1 MRLPEPALLVITDR
15 RQAQTSIPDIIEAA
29 CAAGC
34 RWFSLREKDLAP
46 AAQVALARSL
56 LPVTRRFGALL
67 MLHGDPGLAKTA
79 GLDGVHLSA
88 GGDAAQARA
97 LLGSERL
104 VGISIHSAAEAAEL
118 DRMLVDYAIAGPA
131 YETQSKPGYG
141 PAVAAK
147 LDLGFASD
155 VHSLARDG
163 GAVIASRSF
172 YGGKVDAEL
181 EFPEGRPVLLLIRP
195 TAFAPAPSGGSP
207 STSAFSVEVPSSRAR
222 HVDFREAA
230 VGDVDITT
238 ADFLLSIGRGV
249 GEQDAIPQFERL
261 AEKLGAVLSVSRPLV
276 DAGWMP
282 NARQVGQS
290 GKTVKPKVYLA
301 LGISGAVQHLAG
313 MKTSGTIIAVNTDPE
328 AAIFNVAHYGAVA
341 DLFDVADELEKLS

>member
-1 MRLPEPALLVITDR
+1 VSETLI
-15 RQAQTSIPDIIEAA
+15 
-29 CAAGC
+29 
-34 RWFSLREKDLAP
+34 
-46 AAQVALARSL
+46 VAEHLQGAVRD
-56 LPVTRRFGALL
+56 VT
-67 MLHGDPGLAKTA
+67 
-79 GLDGVHLSA
+79 
-88 GGDAAQARA
+88 
-97 LLGSERL
+97 
-104 VGISIHSAAEAAEL
+104 AEL
-118 DRMLVDYAIAGPA
+118 VTAARQLGNPVAVAVIAREPSQLDVSFEGVDEVIGVSVEHEEFENDVYQAALEALIAERQPQVVMLGFTVN
-131 YETQSKPGYG
+131 SMGYG
-141 PAVAAK
+141 PAVAGK
-147 LDLGFASD
+147 LGLGFASD
-155 VHSLARDG
+155 VHGLAREG
-163 GAVIASRSF
+163 EAVVATRSF

-181 EFPEGRPVLLLIRP
+181 EFPEGGPVLLLIRP
-195 TAFAPAPSGGSP
+195 TAFAPAPRGASP
-207 STSAFSVEVPSSRAR
+207 STSGFSVEIPASRAR

-238 ADFLLSIGRGV
+238 ADFLLSIGRGI
-249 GEQDAIPQFERL
+249 GEQDAVPQFERL

-328 AAIFNVAHYGAVA
+328 AAIFNVAHFGAVA